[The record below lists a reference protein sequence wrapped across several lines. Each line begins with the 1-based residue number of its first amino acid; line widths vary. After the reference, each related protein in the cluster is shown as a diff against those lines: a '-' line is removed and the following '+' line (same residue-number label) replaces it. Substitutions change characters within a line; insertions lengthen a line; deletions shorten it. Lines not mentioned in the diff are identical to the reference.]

1 MIMIVTNMVMAIII
15 IIKLSIRLF
24 LITSPKESKLR
35 YWTRILLVNWLRNKT
50 MARARGRVSPSPLLS
65 ASVTNSRRQI

>member
-1 MIMIVTNMVMAIII
+1 MIVTNMVMAIII

-35 YWTRILLVNWLRNKT
+35 YWTRTLLVNWLRNKT
-50 MARARGRVSPSPLLS
+50 MARAQGR
-65 ASVTNSRRQI
+65 ASLRFSD